1 MKVPDSIKIAIFQA
15 AIHAKLAISNSNRV
29 RDWLYENNLANDAN
43 IDVFI
48 DSCES
53 GTNEPEAFMAWL
65 AGPHVEEGNDSSY
78 AFLHDK

>member
-1 MKVPDSIKIAIFQA
+1 MKVPDNIKIAIFHS

-29 RDWLYENNLANDAN
+29 RDWLWENNLANDAN

-53 GTNEPEAFMAWL
+53 GTNEPEEFMKWL
-65 AGPHVEEGNDSSY
+65 ERTDVIAGNDSSY
-78 AFLHDK
+78 ARK